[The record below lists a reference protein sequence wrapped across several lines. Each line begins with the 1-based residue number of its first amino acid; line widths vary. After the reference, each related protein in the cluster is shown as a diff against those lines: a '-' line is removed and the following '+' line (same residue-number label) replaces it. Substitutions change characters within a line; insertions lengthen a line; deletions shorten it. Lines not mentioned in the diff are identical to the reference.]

1 MNSINLIEIAE
12 EISYDEMAELLARFI
27 LNEEQSFAKQM
38 IGSSDDTT
46 KMIYRKVLSNSSQ
59 LGLEAEDLLRD
70 VYSKNFLET
79 VKITIGSVAEEY
91 VRDV

>member
-1 MNSINLIEIAE
+1 MNSINLIELAE

-27 LNEEQSFAKQM
+27 LNEEQSFAEQM
-38 IGSSDDTT
+38 ISSSDDTT

-59 LGLEAEDLLRD
+59 LCLEAEDLLRD
-70 VYSKNFLET
+70 VYLKNFLET